1 MVMLVI
7 FQRSALVS
15 VYNVINSMHSVIYRS
30 LCEVSFDDE
39 RQTDEKEENNDKEVY
54 TQPLF
59 QRIIHI
65 WSTLW
70 TDSGKAAVT

>member
-7 FQRSALVS
+7 FQCCALVS
-15 VYNVINSMHSVIYRS
+15 VYNVISLKHSVIYRS

-39 RQTDEKEENNDKEVY
+39 RQTDEKEKNNDKEVH

-65 WSTLW
+65 
-70 TDSGKAAVT
+70 

>member
-7 FQRSALVS
+7 FQCAALVS
-15 VYNVINSMHSVIYRS
+15 VYNVINSMHSVFYRS

-39 RQTDEKEENNDKEVY
+39 RQTDEKEENNDKEVH

-65 WSTLW
+65 
-70 TDSGKAAVT
+70 